1 VPGRSAAATRAERVA
16 GVVEGSP
23 LPPPVKEPVSR
34 VTSAVRAA
42 AETRGGA
49 TAAGPGGAATLHL
62 QELPDGSWVGNAA
75 WAGRTLTE
83 GATDPDVV
91 ICRLAAHLAAMPEA
105 DRPTTVKLTRVPKA
119 GQREEREA
127 DLASLLG

>member
-1 VPGRSAAATRAERVA
+1 MYLQG
-16 GVVEGSP
+16 
-23 LPPPVKEPVSR
+23 LP
-34 VTSAVRAA
+34 A
-42 AETRGGA
+42 
-49 TAAGPGGAATLHL
+49 
-62 QELPDGSWVGNAA
+62 GSWVGNAA

-83 GATDPDVV
+83 GATDPDLV
-91 ICRLAAHLAAMPEA
+91 IRRLGAHLAGMPEA